1 MITCEVDQSFGLSA
15 LASRPYRV
23 QDIELRPGDRLL
35 MLTDGMLERQGEQV
49 ELPDLLERARNLHPR
64 ETALMLTSAVRD
76 AAPGGRLEDDA
87 TVMCLDW
94 HGPQEIQRHVS
105 SGADI
110 RQASP
115 GRTKR

>member
-1 MITCEVDQSFGLSA
+1 MDHPFGLAA

-23 QDIELRPGDRLL
+23 QDIDLRPGDRLL
-35 MLTDGMLERQGEQV
+35 MLTDGMLERHGEQV
-49 ELPDLLERARNLHPR
+49 DLPHLLERTRNLHPR

-87 TVMCLDW
+87 TVICLDW
-94 HGPQEIQRHVS
+94 HGAQETQRQVS
-105 SGADI
+105 SGADV

-115 GRTKR
+115 AARSDSR